1 MKSKSKDFSII
12 DKELTVDGK
21 ISTKG
26 KLVIKGVVKGILTG
40 DVVVI
45 AEEGA
50 VFADTKVTSMTIGGT
65 FEGEVEASS
74 ELIILPTGKCSG
86 KVVCKD
92 FVVEPGGIL
101 NAQVN
106 CIGGGLENT
115 SATKLLTLGKNGI
128 AGKAARVV
136 QKFSKN
142 TISEDTAEDE

>member
-21 ISTKG
+21 VTTKG
-26 KLVIKGVVKGILTG
+26 KLVIKGVVKGTLTG

-50 VFADTKVTSMTIGGT
+50 VYADTKVSSMTIGGI
-65 FEGEVEASS
+65 FEGEVEASN

-86 KVVCKD
+86 RVVCRD
-92 FVVEPGGIL
+92 FVVEPGGML

-106 CIGGGLENT
+106 CTAGSKDDSKRDVLPSET
-115 SATKLLTLGKNGI
+115 NGVDRKTTR
-128 AGKAARVV
+128 AV

-142 TISEDTAEDE
+142 TLPNGIVEDL